1 VYPIKIEGP
10 TTKCRHI
17 RNNTKIRPFEPLEF
31 GEYPTARKTVIGA
44 YQQFVIRTVT
54 EKFSNYQQ
62 RF

>member
-31 GEYPTARKTVIGA
+31 GDYPTTRKTVLVDA
-44 YQQFVIRTVT
+44 LSAVR
-54 EKFSNYQQ
+54 N
-62 RF
+62 